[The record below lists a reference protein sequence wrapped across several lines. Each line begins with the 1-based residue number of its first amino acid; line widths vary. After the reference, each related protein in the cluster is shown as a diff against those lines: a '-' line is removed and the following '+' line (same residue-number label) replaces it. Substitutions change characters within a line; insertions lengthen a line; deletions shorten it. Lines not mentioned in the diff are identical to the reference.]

1 MWLSVTLIN
10 KGFQDT
16 KNGFISNAQKYAKNK
31 LTFAK
36 KSKKK
41 RVSFPFCMG
50 FSMMLKKALT
60 TFFKKKRELEH
71 KNYWGGINEKL

>member
-1 MWLSVTLIN
+1 LWLFVTLIN

-16 KNGFISNAQKYAKNK
+16 KNDFISNAQKYVKNK

-41 RVSFPFCMG
+41 RVSFSFLYG
-50 FSMMLKKALT
+50 TSMMIKKALT
-60 TFFKKKRELEH
+60 TFLKKKRELEH
-71 KNYWGGINEKL
+71 ENYL